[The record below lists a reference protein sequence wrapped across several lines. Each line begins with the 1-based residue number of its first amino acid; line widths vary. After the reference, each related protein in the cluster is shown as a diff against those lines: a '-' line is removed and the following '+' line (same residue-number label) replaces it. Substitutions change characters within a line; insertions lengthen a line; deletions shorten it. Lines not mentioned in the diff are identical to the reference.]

1 MDNEE
6 ISKLERERASDI
18 KDFINNELTKIRE
31 HVDKKN
37 LDIYEAKFN
46 SLQALSNSS
55 EVKNGVNIIIEKL
68 NNLHLDYVSRQQY
81 VEDKQ
86 IQRKELDEMKADI
99 RTSNNQDSLSQATI
113 AELRATLKSAIK
125 YWGVILGLLITFLE
139 VLLRKS

>member
-46 SLQALSNSS
+46 SLQAPSNSS